1 MIQLAPL
8 SSAGLAALVLC
19 CAAANVGAQPAPA
32 PSPAT
37 PAAGTPPA
45 AAPAPPPAAGADPLA
60 EFAWLDGC
68 WVGSVNQR
76 DYREQWMPPRGGLA
90 LGVSQMVMGGKTT
103 SYEYLRIESRPDG
116 IYYVAVP
123 SGGKEESFKYTGV
136 TTDTANDRNDRLYTF
151 ENPALE
157 FPRRITYR
165 HAPGGWIYAQVEG
178 KVGGADRQVIY
189 PMRRVDCATG
199 KRIGD

>member
-1 MIQLAPL
+1 MIRFAPFTP
-8 SSAGLAALVLC
+8 AALVALLSFW
-19 CAAANVGAQPAPA
+19 AVTVAAQPANTPA
-32 PSPAT
+32 P
-37 PAAGTPPA
+37 AAAAPGTPPA
-45 AAPAPPPAAGADPLA
+45 TAPAPPPVAGADPLA

-68 WVGSVNQR
+68 WIGNVNQR
-76 DYREQWMPPRGGLA
+76 DFREQWMPPRGGLA

-123 SGGKEESFKYTGV
+123 SDGKEETFKYTGV
-136 TTDTANDRNDRLYTF
+136 TTDTSNDRNDRLYTF

-157 FPRRITYR
+157 FPQRIIYR

-189 PMRRVDCATG
+189 PMRKVDCATG

>member
-1 MIQLAPL
+1 MIQFAPCTP
-8 SSAGLAALVLC
+8 AALVALLSFW
-19 CAAANVGAQPAPA
+19 AATAAAQPASA
-32 PSPAT
+32 PPPAT
-37 PAAGTPPA
+37 PAPGTPPA
-45 AAPAPPPAAGADPLA
+45 AAPAPPPASGADPLA

-68 WVGSVNQR
+68 WIGNVNQR

-103 SYEYLRIESRPDG
+103 SYEYLRVESRPDG

-123 SGGKEESFKYTGV
+123 SDGKEESFKYTGV
-136 TTDTANDRNDRLYTF
+136 TTDTSNDRNDRLYTF

-157 FPRRITYR
+157 FPQRIIYR

-189 PMRRVDCATG
+189 PMRKVDCATG
-199 KRIGD
+199 KRVGD